1 VQIADADIREKR
13 IATTKALVHRDWFA
27 SRLDQPVSFEQNA
40 IIFRLGLDQEAD
52 GYESRATQQSD
63 QHHPTMRLL
72 VRVVKRMGHA
82 ATQQRKQSGDN
93 QMLALT

>member
-40 IIFRLGLDQEAD
+40 IIFRLGLKQEAD

-72 VRVVKRMGHA
+72 VRVMKRMGHA
-82 ATQQRKQSGDN
+82 ATQQRE
-93 QMLALT
+93 